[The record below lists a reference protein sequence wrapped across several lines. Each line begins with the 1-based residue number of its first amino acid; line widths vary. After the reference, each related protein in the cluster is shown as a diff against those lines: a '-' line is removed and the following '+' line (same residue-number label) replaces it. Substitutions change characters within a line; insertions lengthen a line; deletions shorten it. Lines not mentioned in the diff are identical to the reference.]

1 MPHAAHAPL
10 PAHLAGL
17 PNEARLLA
25 VAAEEIRRHG
35 ARRVTV
41 VAVAEAAGMSHAN
54 VYRYFTSKTALVDAV
69 SAAWLKSVEAA
80 LADVAGA
87 PDPAD
92 DKLERMLVAL
102 ARALRERLEDAPR
115 LFDAFAEAVEAN
127 RAVARKHRARI
138 RALLERVLDE
148 GIGSG
153 TFRLEDRELA
163 LTLTLDCLHRFLN
176 PLSVRFDA
184 DMPRAAIDIR
194 MAAAIRVVL
203 RALVKP
209 PPPTEA

>member
-102 ARALRERLEDAPR
+102 ARALRERLEDAPASSTPSPR
-115 LFDAFAEAVEAN
+115 RWRPTARWPASTGPAYAPCWNVCSTKASAAVPSGWRIAN
-127 RAVARKHRARI
+127 WR
-138 RALLERVLDE
+138 
-148 GIGSG
+148 
-153 TFRLEDRELA
+153 
-163 LTLTLDCLHRFLN
+163 
-176 PLSVRFDA
+176 
-184 DMPRAAIDIR
+184 
-194 MAAAIRVVL
+194 
-203 RALVKP
+203 
-209 PPPTEA
+209 